1 MLFFFRECSNLWQ
14 RGDQDSLTTE
24 ENILF
29 FSQNNLLLLNWQ
41 PLEEVQCRVKQT
53 VLCSPLGEEQLI
65 TTGKAG
71 VQACLFLALSS
82 SVVGNS
88 FFILVL
94 LIKSAHCY
102 LLSSD
107 EGLDWCCNVIFAK
120 FVAFFFYIFILLSMR
135 AKDLILKPQRK
146 TFPTCG
152 RWINTQNV
160 YNCCCC
166 YSCQVWKWTKYAYA
180 WAHACE
186 RQREIQRG
194 HSWGQERPVIRNTF
208 YKQQENYF
216 YHPHLQVLRQR
227 TVLFEYF

>member
-53 VLCSPLGEEQLI
+53 VLRSPLGEEQLI

-82 SVVGNS
+82 SVVGNG

-107 EGLDWCCNVIFAK
+107 EGLD
-120 FVAFFFYIFILLSMR
+120 
-135 AKDLILKPQRK
+135 
-146 TFPTCG
+146 
-152 RWINTQNV
+152 
-160 YNCCCC
+160 
-166 YSCQVWKWTKYAYA
+166 
-180 WAHACE
+180 
-186 RQREIQRG
+186 
-194 HSWGQERPVIRNTF
+194 
-208 YKQQENYF
+208 
-216 YHPHLQVLRQR
+216 
-227 TVLFEYF
+227 